1 MRTDPPPTAPSGLWR
16 RRAKGGKMSVSDSHA
31 DLPALLA
38 EALDWVWAIG
48 DVKGASAALGV
59 SSSQLVRLLAK
70 EAAALERVNR
80 LRASKGLGPLR
91 NNR

>member
-1 MRTDPPPTAPSGLWR
+1 MRPTTQ
-16 RRAKGGKMSVSDSHA
+16 
-31 DLPALLA
+31 
-38 EALDWVWAIG
+38 
-48 DVKGASAALGV
+48 AALGV